1 MGMYK
6 LYWHRDTSST
16 AAMAILEEIGLPFDM
31 QELIWERGDTETPEY
46 LKVSPLGL
54 FPALEL
60 GDGTSMFE
68 SAAMVQILCDRHPEI
83 NLAPL
88 NSESDRST
96 YLQWLFYLS
105 NTIYPS
111 TTRMWHPERFTTKP
125 EYEPSV
131 KEQAKLMIMDQWQG
145 IEAYLEKEGPYLL
158 GDRFSAC
165 DIYLQMITTW
175 LESPADLLSTFPN
188 IRNLVKEVLSRK
200 SCQIANDRH
209 NPDTGLEQD
218 QEIRFVEKQTPKS

>member
-1 MGMYK
+1 MYK

-16 AAMAILEEIGLPFDM
+16 AAMAILEEIGQPFDM

-83 NLAPL
+83 NLVPL
-88 NSESDRST
+88 NDELDRPR
-96 YLQWLFYLS
+96 YLQWLYYLS
-105 NTIYPS
+105 NTVYPS
-111 TTRMWHPERFTTKP
+111 TTRIWHPERFTTTP
-125 EYEPSV
+125 DYESSV
-131 KEQAKLMIMDQWQG
+131 KEQALITIMDQWQG
-145 IEAYLEKEGPYLL
+145 IELYLEKEGPYLL

-175 LESPADLLSTFPN
+175 LESPKDLFSTFPN
-188 IRNLVKEVLSRK
+188 IRDLVKEVVSRK
-200 SCQIANDRH
+200 SCRIANDRH
-209 NPDTGLEQD
+209 NPPTGLE
-218 QEIRFVEKQTPKS
+218 EG

>member
-1 MGMYK
+1 MYK

-16 AAMAILEEIGLPFDM
+16 AAMAILEEIGQPYDM
-31 QELIWERGDTETPEY
+31 QELIWERGDTKTPEY
-46 LKVSPLGL
+46 LKVSPFGL

-88 NSESDRST
+88 TDEPDRSR

-111 TTRMWHPERFTTKP
+111 TTRIWHPERYTTNP
-125 EYEPSV
+125 EYIPTV
-131 KEQAKLMIMDQWQG
+131 KGQAQITMMDQWQ
-145 IEAYLEKEGPYLL
+145 ELDTYLNKDGPYLL
-158 GDRFSAC
+158 GDKLSAC

-175 LESPADLLSTFPN
+175 MESPADLLNTYSN
-188 IRNLVKEVLSRK
+188 LRNLVKEVVSMK

-209 NPDTGLEQD
+209 NPKTGLEED
-218 QEIRFVEKQTPKS
+218 